1 MKIKNGFVLKS
12 ICGENIIIAEGKEN
26 IDFSKIISLNE
37 SAAYLWKKV
46 EGVNF
51 TPQTLAE
58 LLVEEYEVSNER
70 ALVDAETLAKQWL
83 EAGIVEAD

>member
-12 ICGENIIIAEGKEN
+12 ICGENMIIAEGKEN

-37 SAAYLWKKV
+37 SAAYLWNKV
-46 EGVNF
+46 EGVSF

-70 ALVDAETLAKQWL
+70 ALVDAEILAKQWL
-83 EAGIVEAD
+83 ETGIVEAD

>member
-12 ICGENIIIAEGKEN
+12 ICGENMIIAEGKEN

-37 SAAYLWKKV
+37 SAAYLWNKV

-70 ALVDAETLAKQWL
+70 ALADAEILAKQWL
-83 EAGIVEAD
+83 ETGLVEAD